1 MSWGW
6 SLTPKKKIRDKFL
19 TAIGPAQPNAQW
31 IASRDSRSRTML
43 HHGMATL
50 VDELRF
56 LTTILKM
63 GELSPLCP
71 Q

>member
-1 MSWGW
+1 
-6 SLTPKKKIRDKFL
+6 
-19 TAIGPAQPNAQW
+19 
-31 IASRDSRSRTML
+31 ML